1 MNRTNKRFYWLK
13 LPDDFFDRNDIKII
27 ESQKNGEKYVLF
39 YLKLLTAAIEHTGKL
54 RFNES
59 IPFTEEMLATI
70 TNTDIDVV
78 RSSIKLFKNLDLI
91 EIDGEQTIHMIEVP
105 KMLGSETASTIRSRK
120 SRAKKK
126 KLSNVQEQKALQC
139 NTYATNCNGELDI
152 ELDIEKDIEREYT
165 DIDVEKDSKNLIT
178 LSLVENIFNNFSF
191 KNFKPKEFY
200 EFYKSKGFKLSNG
213 ELINKEVIKTLMHN
227 WEKELEPITLE
238 IVKDVYDKNDFKKF
252 NPERF
257 YNYYQA
263 VGWKFN
269 NGNKI
274 RVNVLP
280 NLMKNWEI
288 SERSFTK
295 EQDVNKPDWLDEY
308 VQELEKIESEA

>member
-78 RSSIKLFKNLDLI
+78 RSSMKLFQNLDLI
-91 EIDGEQTIHMIEVP
+91 EIDDEKTIHMIEVP
-105 KMLGSETASTIRSRK
+105 KMLGSESASAARVRK
-120 SRAKKK
+120 HRKR
-126 KLSNVQEQKALQC
+126 QKALQS
-139 NTYATNCNGELDI
+139 NTDVTKSNIELDI

-238 IVKDVYDKNDFKKF
+238 IVKDVYNKKDFKKF
-252 NPERF
+252 NPEKF

>member
-59 IPFTEEMLATI
+59 IPFTEEMLATV

-78 RSSIKLFKNLDLI
+78 RSSMKLFQNLDLI
-91 EIDGEQTIHMIEVP
+91 EIDDEKTIHMIEVP
-105 KMLGSETASTIRSRK
+105 KMIGSETAAAKRVRK
-120 SRAKKK
+120 HRAKKQLEK
-126 KLSNVQEQKALQC
+126 QKTLHC
-139 NTYATNCNGELDI
+139 NTDVTKRNGEIDIELDI
-152 ELDIEKDIEREYT
+152 ELDKEREYTDT

-213 ELINKEVIKTLMHN
+213 KLINKEVIKTLMHN
-227 WEKELEPITLE
+227 WEKELEPITFE
-238 IVKDVYDKNDFKKF
+238 IVKKVYDKNDFKKF

-280 NLMKNWEI
+280 NIMKNWEI

-295 EQDVNKPDWLDEY
+295 EQDVYKPDWLDEY
-308 VQELEKIESEA
+308 VEELEKIESEA